1 MAILLWRIF
10 NMKFERLRL
19 LGFKSFC
26 ESTDFLIQS
35 GLTGVVGPNGCGKSN
50 LVEAL
55 RWVMGENSYKNMRAS
70 GMDDVIFSGGGSRP
84 ARNFAEV
91 GLVLDNSARLA
102 PAAFN
107 DADTIEVTRRIE
119 REQGSIYRVNGKE
132 VRARDVQLLFAD
144 AATGARSP
152 SLVRQGQIGEI
163 ISAKPQARRRILED
177 AAGVAGLHTRRHEA
191 ELRLNAASEN
201 LTRLEDV
208 LKQVESQGDSL
219 RRQARQAARYREIAA
234 KIRQNEALVALIS
247 YQIAADSLREAAAKL
262 DADIANV
269 QQRTLEQA
277 ESAKLQAIA
286 AYELPKLREKEAEAG
301 AAVHR
306 LVAARQALEADEA
319 RAKQRI
325 SELARQIE
333 QFLRDLERERALI
346 EDAAEVAERL
356 EEERAELLGADAD
369 GEREEEATAR
379 LAEIESALAETESQL
394 SDAQQQLAGVNA
406 RRAAIESGLREENQ
420 RVARFE
426 AELTR
431 LDTEFALIAGQGGGA
446 EEAARLAEAFEM
458 AAEEA
463 RATDEAAE
471 MAEEAHREARDAEAA
486 ARQPVEQA
494 ALKAQR
500 LETEVRTLE
509 NLLQSGSGGLWAPV
523 VESMAVEKGYETAL
537 GAALGDDLDASA
549 ETSAPA
555 HWALTSGAGDM
566 PLPPG
571 VRALGEMVEA
581 PPALRRRLAQIG
593 VVLRA
598 EGESLR
604 KLLKP
609 GQRLVSKEGDLWR
622 WDGFTQAAEAP
633 TPAAR
638 RLAEKNRLE
647 DLRAE
652 AERARA
658 QADALAEELEAAR
671 EATRLAGMTESQ
683 ARDAQRRARARL
695 EEARERHTVAERRL
709 SQIGQRL
716 SALQEA
722 KAQTLANRDEAAQKR
737 DALSAQLDALA
748 EPASL
753 AGALESL
760 RARAMVERA
769 QAGEARAA
777 LASLRNEANARASR
791 INAIAREIASWA
803 ERRDRAQ
810 DRLGEVEERL
820 ESAREEQERLAES
833 PDAFLEQRRA
843 LMNALE
849 DAEAARRAA
858 SDARAEAETR
868 LAESDRAARAALDAM
883 SAAREQKARSE
894 ALLEAAKQRAA
905 DIERAISHDLETTP
919 AALAGLAGVKD
930 GDELPDIAEIEKRLE
945 VLRADRERLGAV
957 NLRAEEELAEI
968 DTQRDRMTAERDDL
982 AEAIK
987 KLRAAIASLN
997 KEGRERLL
1005 AAFDKVNA
1013 HFKELFTILFGGGA
1027 AELQLIESDDPL
1039 EAGLDIL
1046 ARPPGKKPAAMSL
1059 LSGGEQA
1066 LTAMSLIFA
1075 VFLTNPSPICVLDE
1089 VDAPLDDYNVERF
1102 CDLLEEMRKKTD
1114 TRFVTITHNPITMA
1128 RMDRLFGVTQ
1138 AERGISQLVSVDLE
1152 QAEKFALAS

>member
-1 MAILLWRIF
+1 
-10 NMKFERLRL
+10 MKFQRLRL

-26 ESTDFLIQS
+26 EPTDFLIEP

-84 ARNFAEV
+84 ARNLAEV
-91 GLVLDNSARLA
+91 GLVLDNAERLA

-107 DADTIEVTRRIE
+107 DADEIEVTRRIE
-119 REQGSIYRVNGKE
+119 REQGSTYRINGRE

-177 AAGVAGLHTRRHEA
+177 AAGVAGLHSRRHEA

-208 LKQVESQGDSL
+208 LKQVDSQADSL
-219 RRQARQAARYREIAA
+219 KRQARQAVRYRGLAGQ
-234 KIRQNEALVALIS
+234 IRQNEALAALVA
-247 YQIAADSLREAAAKL
+247 YQVAAEQLQAAAGKL
-262 DADIANV
+262 DAGQRNV
-269 QQRTLEQA
+269 QERTLAQA
-277 ESAKLQAIA
+277 EAAKMQAVA
-286 AYELPKLREKEAEAG
+286 AHELPPLRDKEAEAG
-301 AAVHR
+301 AALHR
-306 LVAARQALEADEA
+306 LVVARQALEADEQ
-319 RAKQRI
+319 RAKDRI
-325 SELARQIE
+325 AELARHIE
-333 QFLRDLERERALI
+333 QFARDLERERHLI
-346 EDAAEVAERL
+346 EDAAEVAQRL
-356 EEERAELLGADAD
+356 EEERAELVGADSRDA
-369 GEREEEATAR
+369 EREAEAQAR
-379 LAEIESALAETESQL
+379 LAEIEAALAKTEAEL
-394 SDAQQQLAGVNA
+394 SDAQEQLAGVNA
-406 RRAAIESGLREENQ
+406 KRASLENALRDENQ

-431 LDTEFALIAGQGGGA
+431 IETEFALIAGQGGGA
-446 EEAARLAEAFEM
+446 EEVARLAQVFET
-458 AAEEA
+458 AAEEG
-463 RATDEAAE
+463 RAAEETAHEAEAA
-471 MAEEAHREARDAEAA
+471 HRQAREAEAA
-486 ARQPVEQA
+486 ARAPLEQA
-494 ALKAQR
+494 ALRAQR
-500 LETEVRTLE
+500 LETESRTLE

-523 VESMAVEKGYETAL
+523 VESMTVEKGYETAL

-549 ETSAPA
+549 DDSAPA
-555 HWALTSGAGDM
+555 HWALTPSEGDLA
-566 PLPPG
+566 LPNG
-571 VRALGEMVEA
+571 VRALGELVEA

-633 TPAAR
+633 TAAAR
-638 RLAEKNRLE
+638 RLAEKNRLV

-652 AERARA
+652 ATAARA
-658 QADALAEELEAAR
+658 QADGLAEELNAAR
-671 EATRLAGMTESQ
+671 EAARFAAQ
-683 ARDAQRRARARL
+683 ADAEAREAQRRARARV
-695 EEARERHTVAERRL
+695 EEARERHSAAERRQA
-709 SQIGQRL
+709 QIAQRL
-716 SALQEA
+716 SALEEA

-737 DALSAQLDALA
+737 AGVTQALDELE
-748 EPASL
+748 EPAFL
-753 AGALESL
+753 AGALENL
-760 RARAMVERA
+760 RGRALAERA
-769 QAGEARAA
+769 QASEARAA
-777 LASLRNEANARASR
+777 LASLRHEISARAARVS
-791 INAIAREIASWA
+791 AIMREAASWV

-810 DRLGEVEERL
+810 DRIGELEERL
-820 ESAREEQERLAES
+820 DSAREEHGRLADA
-833 PDAFLEQRRA
+833 PDAFIGQRRA

-849 DAEAARRAA
+849 EAEAARRDA
-858 SDARAEAETR
+858 SDARASAETR
-868 LAESDRAARAALDAM
+868 LAEADRAARTALEAM
-883 SAAREQKARSE
+883 SAAREEMARSE
-894 ALLEAAKQRAA
+894 AQLEAARQRAA
-905 DIERAISHDLETTP
+905 DVEHGIAHDLESTP
-919 AALAGLAGVKD
+919 QALAELAGVKD
-930 GDELPDIAEIEKRLE
+930 GAELPEIAEIERRLE
-945 VLRADRERLGAV
+945 SLRADRERLGAV
-957 NLRAEEELAEI
+957 NLRAEDELTEVEA
-968 DTQRDRMTAERDDL
+968 QREKMIAERDDL
-982 AEAIK
+982 SEAIK

-997 KEGRERLL
+997 KEGRERML

-1013 HFKELFTILFGGGA
+1013 HFKELFTLLFDGGS
-1027 AELQLIESDDPL
+1027 AELQLVESDDPL

-1046 ARPPGKKPAAMSL
+1046 ARPPGKKPQTMTL

-1089 VDAPLDDYNVERF
+1089 VDAPLDDSNVERF
-1102 CDLLEEMRKKTD
+1102 CDLLDEMRKKTD

>member
-1 MAILLWRIF
+1 
-10 NMKFERLRL
+10 MKFQRLRL

-26 ESTDFLIQS
+26 EATDFLIEP

-55 RWVMGENSYKNMRAS
+55 RWVMGENSYKNMRGS
-70 GMDDVIFSGGGSRP
+70 GMDDVIFSGGGSRA
-84 ARNFAEV
+84 ARNLAEV
-91 GLVLDNSARLA
+91 GLVLDNSERLA

-107 DADTIEVTRRIE
+107 DSDTLEVTRRIE
-119 REQGSIYRVNGKE
+119 REAGSVYRINGRE

-152 SLVRQGQIGEI
+152 ALVRQGQIGEI

-208 LKQVESQGDSL
+208 LKQVESQSDGL
-219 RRQARQAARYREIAA
+219 KRQARQASRYRQVAAEIRKHEALG
-234 KIRQNEALVALIS
+234 ALVAHHM
-247 YQIAADSLREAAAKL
+247 AAEQLAQAERKL
-262 DADIANV
+262 DADSSIVNE
-269 QQRTLEQA
+269 RTLAQA

-286 AYELPKLREKEAEAG
+286 AHELPGLRDREAEAG
-301 AAVHR
+301 AALHR
-306 LVAARQALEADEA
+306 LVVARDALDGEEK
-319 RAKQRI
+319 RAKDRI
-325 SELARQIE
+325 AELTRHIE
-333 QFLRDLERERALI
+333 QFGRDLERERALI
-346 EDAAEVAERL
+346 ADAAEVTQRL
-356 EEERAELLGADAD
+356 DDEHSELAGADLMD
-369 GEREEEATAR
+369 EGRESEAQAR
-379 LAEIESALAETESQL
+379 VATIEAALAETESEL
-394 SDAQQQLAGVNA
+394 SDAQQQLAGVSA
-406 RRAAIESGLREENQ
+406 QKQALESALREESQ
-420 RVARFE
+420 RVSRFE

-431 LDTEFALIAGQGGGA
+431 VETEFALIAAQGGGA
-446 EEAARLAEAFEM
+446 EEAARLSEAFDT
-458 AAEEA
+458 AS
-463 RATDEAAE
+463 EAAE
-471 MAEEAHREARDAEAA
+471 AADDEAQRAEAA
-486 ARQPVEQA
+486 QQLAREAEHAARTPLEQA
-494 ALKAQR
+494 ERRAQR

-509 NLLQSGSGGLWAPV
+509 KLLQSGAGGLWAPV
-523 VESMAVEKGYETAL
+523 VESISVAKGYETAL

-555 HWALTSGAGDM
+555 HWALTPAEGD
-566 PLPPG
+566 PALPQG
-571 VRALGEMVEA
+571 VRSLAELVEA
-581 PPALRRRLAQIG
+581 PPALARRLRQIG

-598 EGESLR
+598 EGAQLR
-604 KLLKP
+604 GLLKP

-633 TPAAR
+633 TAAAR
-638 RLAEKNRLE
+638 RLVEKNRLE
-647 DLRAE
+647 ELRLE
-652 AERARA
+652 AIEARA
-658 QADALAEELEAAR
+658 QADAAQEQAEEAREAAR
-671 EATRLAGMTESQ
+671 VAAQAETA
-683 ARDAQRRARARL
+683 ARDAQRRARAQL
-695 EEARERHTVAERRL
+695 DEARERHAVAERRQA
-709 SQIGQRL
+709 QIGQRL
-716 SALQEA
+716 SALEEA
-722 KAQTLANRDEAAQKR
+722 KAQVLANRDEAADKR
-737 DALSAQLDALA
+737 AGLMGALDALD

-760 RARAMVERA
+760 RARAAVERA

-777 LASLRNEANARASR
+777 LAGLRHEVGARIAR
-791 INAIAREIASWA
+791 KTAIDREIASWA

-810 DRLGEVEERL
+810 DRIGEIEERL
-820 ESAREEQERLAES
+820 LGAQDEQERLAEA
-833 PDAFLEQRRA
+833 PETFLQQRRA
-843 LMNALE
+843 LLSAVE

-858 SDARAEAETR
+858 SDARASAETR

-883 SAAREQKARSE
+883 SAAREEKARSE
-894 ALLEAAKQRAA
+894 AQLEAARQRAA
-905 DIERAISHDLETTP
+905 DVVRAIEIELETTP
-919 AALAGLAGVKD
+919 GELPALAGVAP
-930 GDELPDIAEIEKRLE
+930 GDALPTVAEVERKLE
-945 VLRADRERLGAV
+945 SLRADRERLGAV
-957 NLRAEEELAEI
+957 NLRAEDELNEVEA
-968 DTQRDRMTAERDDL
+968 QREKMVAEREDL
-982 AEAIK
+982 SEAIK

-1013 HFKELFTILFGGGA
+1013 HFKELFTLLFDGGS
-1027 AELQLIESDDPL
+1027 AELQLVESDDPL

-1089 VDAPLDDYNVERF
+1089 VDAPLDDSNVERF
-1102 CDLLEEMRKKTD
+1102 CNLLEEMAKKTD